1 MTAVTLKF
9 EPDLAYQHD
18 AVKAAVNLFSG
29 MPLAGGEFSVA
40 TATGSQLT
48 LTELG
53 VGNPDPGDSLEP
65 VLLANL
71 QQVQEDNEL
80 PISAELEGPHFTI
93 EMETG
98 TGKTYV
104 YLRTMF
110 ELHKHYGFTKFVI
123 AVPSVAVREGV
134 LASIELMRGH
144 FHSLYSTS
152 FDAQVYDSKNLGR
165 VRQFATAN
173 TMQMLVLNIDAFRKD
188 VSADGEEGSRSANV
202 INRASDAMSGRR
214 PIEFIKSCRPVVV
227 VDEPQNMESEKAVAA
242 IDRLN
247 PMCTLRYSATHKKDY
262 NPIYRLGPV
271 EAHEMRLVKSI
282 EVASVVEAE
291 NLNAAFVKVL
301 RTDQSRMRAQL
312 QINVGAGSAGGQK
325 SVSVKVGDDLH
336 ALSDERQEYANGYI
350 IGNISFRPGD
360 EHIEFSSGH
369 IIHEGETRGGFGN
382 EVRRAQI
389 QETVR
394 QHLDRELSLHRQGKR
409 IKVLSLIFLDQV
421 ANYRQYT
428 DDGPRP
434 GQFAEWFEEAYADL
448 AAKPKY
454 SALSLA
460 PASKVHGGYF
470 SKDKATRKKPEKLKD
485 TSGRTKADEDTY
497 ELIMRH
503 KERLLSPDEPL
514 RFIFSHSALREGWD
528 NPNVF
533 QICTLNESRSADRKR
548 QEIGRGLRLPVNHD
562 GERIRDRNVNRLTV
576 IANEAYED
584 FALALQTEYEED
596 TGRKFGIVER
606 TAFVRLLRPAGHP
619 VNPGEKFGADGSS
632 IVWDHLEAEG
642 IIGNEGQVLP
652 AFNPLDESFVLPVPE
667 GYEGS
672 REDIIRVISKRV
684 ELIQINNARKRKTVR
699 YRKQVTLDP
708 DFRELWN
715 RISVRTRYRVSLDTG
730 ALVAD
735 AVAAFREAPAIE
747 PPKITIRV
755 SDIQHRRSGLQ
766 ATEVQT
772 QQTVD
777 TERPTFLPDI
787 LADLQNETD
796 LTRRT
801 IVRILTESG
810 RLSDFLVNPQAFL
823 QLASRTTNAVLQ
835 SQVLS
840 GIEYE
845 EIADAMWEMR
855 RLEPEA
861 EEAIERYASNLY
873 KVQYQDKTPYDHVE
887 FDSDPEHRFAKALDN
902 NRDVRFY
909 IKLPSWFTVDTPVGP
924 YNPDWAIMFQSE
936 AKLYLVRETKSSLA
950 AADRREIENTKIDCA
965 ARHFQ
970 AIGVDYGTVTNMDDL
985 ATQVARGPTSSR
997 A

>member
-1 MTAVTLKF
+1 MSSVRLKF

-18 AVKAAVNLFSG
+18 AVQAAVDLFSG
-29 MPLAGGEFSVA
+29 MPLVSGEFSVA
-40 TATGSQLT
+40 TATGAQLA

-53 VGNPDPGDSLEP
+53 VGNPDPGDSLESD
-65 VLLANL
+65 LLSNL
-71 QQVQEDNEL
+71 QQVQEENEL
-80 PISAELEGPHFTI
+80 PVSAELGGPHFTI

-134 LASIELMRGH
+134 LASIKLMRDH
-144 FHSLYSTS
+144 FQSLYSIP

-165 VRQFATAN
+165 VRQFATSN
-173 TMQMLVLNIDAFRKD
+173 TMQILILNIDAFRKD
-188 VSADGEEGSRSANV
+188 VSADGEEGSRNANV

-214 PIEFIKSCRPVVV
+214 PIEFIQSCRPVVV
-227 VDEPQNMESEKAVAA
+227 VDEPQNMESEKAAAA
-242 IDRLN
+242 IERLN

-282 EVASVVEAE
+282 EVASVVGEE
-291 NLNAAFVKVL
+291 NLNAAFVKVV
-301 RTDQSRMRAQL
+301 RTDQKRMRAQV
-312 QINVGAGSAGGQK
+312 QINVGTGSAGGQK
-325 SVSVKVGDDLH
+325 SVWVKVGADLH
-336 ALSDERQEYANGYI
+336 ALSDERQEYANGFI
-350 IGNISFRPGD
+350 VANISFRAGD
-360 EHIEFSSGH
+360 ENVEFNSGQ
-369 IIHEGETRGGFGN
+369 IVYEGEPQGGFGD

-389 QETVR
+389 WETVR

-409 IKVLSLIFLDQV
+409 IKVLSLIFLDKV

-434 GQFAEWFEEAYADL
+434 GQFAEWFEEVYAEL

-454 SALSLA
+454 AALKLSAA
-460 PASKVHGGYF
+460 TEVHGGYF
-470 SKDKATRKKPEKLKD
+470 SKDKATRNKPEKLKD

-497 ELIMRH
+497 ELIMRD

-562 GERIRDRNVNRLTV
+562 GERVRDRNVNRLTV

-584 FALALQTEYEED
+584 FARALQTEYEED
-596 TGRKFGIVER
+596 TGRKFGVVER
-606 TAFVRLLRPAGHP
+606 TAFTRLLRPAGHP

-642 IIGNEGQVLP
+642 IIGSEGQVLP
-652 AFNPLDESFVLPVPE
+652 SFNPLDESFVLPVPE

-672 REDIIRVISKRV
+672 REDITRVISKRV
-684 ELIQINNARKRKTVR
+684 ELIQIRDARKRQTVR

-708 DFRELWN
+708 EFQELWN
-715 RISVRTRYRVSLDTG
+715 RISVRTRYRVALDTD

-735 AVAAFREAPAIE
+735 TVVTLREAPAVE
-747 PPKITIRV
+747 VPKITIRV
-755 SDIQHRRSGLQ
+755 ADIKHKLSGLQ

-772 QQTVD
+772 KQALD

-796 LTRRT
+796 LTRKT

-810 RLSDFLVNPQAFL
+810 RLDDFLVNPQAFL
-823 QLASRTTNAVLQ
+823 QLASRTITMVLR

-845 EIADAMWEMR
+845 EVAGSMWEMR

-873 KVQYQDKTPYDHVE
+873 KVQNEDKTPYDHVE
-887 FDSDPEHRFAKALDN
+887 FDSEVEHHFAKALDD

-924 YNPDWAIMFQSE
+924 YNPDWAIMLESE
-936 AKLYLVRETKSSLA
+936 AKLYLVRETKGSLDA
-950 AADRREIENTKIDCA
+950 VERREVENIKIDCA
-965 ARHFQ
+965 EKHFK
-970 AIGVDYGTVTNMDDL
+970 AIGVDYKVANSPDDL
-985 ATQVARGPTSSR
+985 VTQAAG
-997 A
+997 